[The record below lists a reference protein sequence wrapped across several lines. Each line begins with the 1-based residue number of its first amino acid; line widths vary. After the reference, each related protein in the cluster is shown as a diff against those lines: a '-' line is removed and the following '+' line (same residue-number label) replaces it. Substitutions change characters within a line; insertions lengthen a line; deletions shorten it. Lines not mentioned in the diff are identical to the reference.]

1 MPRVKKVI
9 DPELFVRRVGEAMT
23 RLGLTQE
30 ALAEAIE
37 ARIGSRPGQSTVSNW
52 TRGEK
57 LPGTKYLPVLVEI
70 LGLSWSDLGLEGGA
84 ERSFGAEQA
93 AVVPP
98 SEGRRPPVERDGAR
112 PEFDPSRIVLIPRV
126 GHASAGHGYDNG
138 AGEAERYDAFSRDEI
153 ARLTNTNPDRLRSI
167 KVVGDSMEPEIR
179 ANDTVVYE
187 PVQAVS
193 DAGIYVLRL
202 DDLVLVKKVQRFG
215 GGVLEIIP
223 VNPAYRSEML
233 RPLPEADTPNTYR
246 SEVTGMTCTCEV
258 IGKVVFYLRPA

>member
-70 LGLSWSDLGLEGGA
+70 LGLSWSDLGLEGGV
-84 ERSFGAEQA
+84 ERDAL
-93 AVVPP
+93 VPP

-112 PEFDPSRIVLIPRV
+112 PGFDPSRIVLIPRV
-126 GHASAGHGYDNG
+126 GHASAGHGYDND
-138 AGEAERYDAFSRDEI
+138 ASDPALYDAFSRDEI
-153 ARLTNTNPDRLRSI
+153 ARLTNTDPDRLRSI

-202 DDLVLVKKVQRFG
+202 DDLALVKKVQRFG